1 MKYLYFKAMENKE
14 KLFISI
20 YNDYYGCLLTEYQR
34 GLIDG
39 YYNLDMSL
47 GELAAENGISPQGVR
62 DAIKRA
68 EKQLTAYEEKL
79 GLVKKSQKIK
89 ELLEEVM
96 GDCAPEEK
104 AKLSKAIE
112 ILID

>member
-1 MKYLYFKAMENKE
+1 MKYFYFKAMEKKE

-20 YNDYYGCLLTEYQR
+20 YNDYYGSLLTEYQK

-47 GELAAENGISPQGVR
+47 SELAEENGISPQGVR

-68 EKQLTAYEEKL
+68 EKQLTVYEEKL

-96 GDCAPEEK
+96 RDCPPDKKEK
-104 AKLSKAIE
+104 LRKAVE